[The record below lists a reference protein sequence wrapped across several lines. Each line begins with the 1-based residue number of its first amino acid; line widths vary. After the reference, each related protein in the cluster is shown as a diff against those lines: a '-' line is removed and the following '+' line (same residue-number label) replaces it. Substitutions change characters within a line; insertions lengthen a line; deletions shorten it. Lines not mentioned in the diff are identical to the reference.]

1 LHRAL
6 EFMKTSAP
14 RWVVVT
20 GIGMTQT
27 LAWGSTYYLPA
38 ILADDVASG
47 TGSTRTWVFGAF
59 SGALLVAA
67 GLGPAIGRMI
77 DRHGGRPVLVTSSIV
92 MAIGLS
98 VLAMAHSA
106 AGLCVAWVILG
117 VGMALGLYDAAFATL
132 AALYGS
138 QARGPITGIT
148 LIAGFASTIGWPLTA
163 ALEAKLGWRGACLVW
178 AAVHALVGLP
188 ANALVVPKVPR
199 SAMEPRRSE
208 TTGWKPRKE
217 MLLLAF
223 AFAASWFVTGAMAA
237 HFPTL
242 LERAGTSHR
251 AAIAAGALI
260 GPAQVGARLM
270 EFVIMRRAHPLVSAR
285 LAAGLHPLGAILF
298 AAMGGPAAALFA
310 LLHGAGNGLLTIAR
324 GTVPLA
330 VFGAIGY
337 GARTGLLGAP
347 ARAAQAA
354 APLLFGVLLDEL
366 GEYALIISGGFSILA
381 LIALLGLRAKSPHTV

>member
-1 LHRAL
+1 
-6 EFMKTSAP
+6 MKTLAP
-14 RWVVVT
+14 RWVVVI

-47 TGSTRTWVFGAF
+47 TGSTRTWVFAAF

-67 GLGPAIGRMI
+67 GLGPVIGGII
-77 DRHGGRPVLVTSSIV
+77 DRHGGRPVLVASSIV
-92 MAIGLS
+92 MAIGLC
-98 VLAMAHSA
+98 VLAIADSA
-106 AGLCVAWVILG
+106 IGLGVAWVILG

-132 AALYGS
+132 AVLYGS

-163 ALEAKLGWRGACLVW
+163 ALEAKLGWRDACLVW
-178 AAVHALVGLP
+178 AAFHGVVGLP
-188 ANALVVPKVPR
+188 ANALVVPGVTRGAIEHRP
-199 SAMEPRRSE
+199 SE
-208 TTGWKPRKE
+208 TIGWKPRKE

-223 AFAASWFVTGAMAA
+223 TFAASWFVTGAMAA

-242 LERAGTSHR
+242 LERAGTSHQ

-260 GPAQVGARLM
+260 GPAQVGARLI
-270 EFVIMRRAHPLVSAR
+270 EFAIMRRAHPLVSAR
-285 LAAGLHPLGAILF
+285 LAAALHPLGAILF
-298 AAMGGPAAALFA
+298 AAMGAPAAVLFA
-310 LLHGAGNGLLTIAR
+310 LLHGAGNGLLIIAR

-330 VFGAIGY
+330 VFGPIGY

-354 APLLFGVLLDEL
+354 APLLFGILLDEL

-381 LIALLGLRAKSPHTV
+381 LMALLGLRAQSPHPV